1 MILSSNSHESSNYAI
16 IYWQQNLETLNK
28 FHNQTKK
35 ETQFCVSLLHYFT
48 FYTNEFHNYGVLLLY
63 AIYGIFSTPIN
74 QLIIGIGQTQNFLFI
89 SRGLY
94 DLFLL

>member
-35 ETQFCVSLLHYFT
+35 RDTILRVSFT
-48 FYTNEFHNYGVLLLY
+48 LFYVLY
-63 AIYGIFSTPIN
+63 K
-74 QLIIGIGQTQNFLFI
+74 
-89 SRGLY
+89 
-94 DLFLL
+94 

>member
-35 ETQFCVSLLHYFT
+35 ETQFCVSLLHFIKTLHLFPWIVKLFSSQGFLYNKKAAVNLIT
-48 FYTNEFHNYGVLLLY
+48 CYCLSTVCQSKYHNTLY
-63 AIYGIFSTPIN
+63 
-74 QLIIGIGQTQNFLFI
+74 
-89 SRGLY
+89 
-94 DLFLL
+94 

>member
-1 MILSSNSHESSNYAI
+1 MLYYFCNK
-16 IYWQQNLETLNK
+16 NLETLNK

-35 ETQFCVSLLHYFT
+35 ETQFRVSLLHYFT
-48 FYTNEFHNYGVLLLY
+48 VYINEFHNYSVLLVY
-63 AIYGIFSTPIN
+63 AIYGIFSTPIKK
-74 QLIIGIGQTQNFLFI
+74 LLIGIGQTQNFLFI